1 MNLLDNVKERL
12 KPFKNLYDFIR
23 LVDPINNKV
32 LNTDF
37 SNSNSNLNFED
48 FPCYK
53 FWNKNQRCKNCISS
67 NAYLENDTFVKLE
80 VCGSKILLV
89 TATPFVIDENTYI
102 VELVKDISKKGFFNS
117 DISKNTLEGLV
128 KNIETSL
135 YRDEL
140 TGLYTKRIIYE
151 KLEKL
156 ISLNTYPISLIIL
169 DIDLFKSINDNYGH
183 IIGDKVLKF
192 FANTINSCIKNENHY
207 LGRFGGEE
215 FIIVL
220 ANSNMEESSI
230 LAEKIRKK
238 VENSTYDENNLNI
251 KLTCSLGGYTI
262 KNNDNISIE
271 NFIHLADKNLY
282 VAKNS
287 GRNATVFSK
296 DV

>member
-1 MNLLDNVKERL
+1 MNLLDNIKERL

-32 LNTDF
+32 INTYY
-37 SNSNSNLNFED
+37 SSSKLEFED

-80 VCGSKILLV
+80 VCGSKVFLV
-89 TATPFVIDENTYI
+89 TAVPFIVNEKTYI
-102 VELVKDISKKGFFNS
+102 VELLKDISKRNLFIKGESNKTIES
-117 DISKNTLEGLV
+117 LI

-135 YRDEL
+135 YKDEL

-156 ISLNTYPISLIIL
+156 ISLNTSPISLIIL

-183 IIGDKVLKF
+183 IVGDKVLKF
-192 FANTINSCIKNENHY
+192 FANTINSCIKDENHY

-220 ANSNMEESSI
+220 ANSNMEDSSI
-230 LAEKIRKK
+230 LAEKIRKT
-238 VENSTYDENNLNI
+238 VEESTYDEDNLNI

-262 KNNDNISIE
+262 KDTTNISIE
-271 NFIHLADKNLY
+271 DFVYLADKNLY
-282 VAKNS
+282 KAKNS

-296 DV
+296 NI